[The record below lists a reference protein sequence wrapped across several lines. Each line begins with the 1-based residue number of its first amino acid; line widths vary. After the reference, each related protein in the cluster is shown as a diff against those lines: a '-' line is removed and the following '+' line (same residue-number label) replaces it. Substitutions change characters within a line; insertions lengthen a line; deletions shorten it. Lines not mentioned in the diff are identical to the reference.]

1 MLWNPLFT
9 IVSEECIF
17 CILIDQQE
25 MYRARI
31 YDSAQKIIEKN
42 PKKNFLQKRLVT
54 FDLGQKTRL

>member
-1 MLWNPLFT
+1 MLCNPLFT
-9 IVSEECIF
+9 IVSEEYIF
-17 CILIDQQE
+17 FILIDQQE
-25 MYRARI
+25 MYRARM